1 MAASHSVGGIREYSK
16 MYKAIEIKPFSK
28 RKSKAAG
35 GGLSAF
41 NTEIIIKLYSEDC
54 AVLRER
60 RTQAGSGKKEL
71 GSEPPW
77 AALKVDLGKM
87 YPR

>member
-16 MYKAIEIKPFSK
+16 MNKAVEIKPFSK

-41 NTEIIIKLYSEDC
+41 DMEIITKLHSEDR

-60 RTQAGSGKKEL
+60 RTQAGSGRKNL
-71 GSEPPW
+71 AVSHHGQ
-77 AALKVDLGKM
+77 
-87 YPR
+87 R